1 MRNKHVDEIVYQN
14 NITKLI
20 HTILGVNPIT
30 LIAFTI
36 KEHCKINLV
45 LQNRE

>member
-14 NITKLI
+14 NITKLK
-20 HTILGVNPIT
+20 HTISGDPIT

-45 LQNRE
+45 IQNRE